1 MVYDVN
7 KFKIKRVRREVDGE
21 KKKVCRRRTTRM
33 KLIDKD
39 SLVTKVTLLTK
50 FHVIIDN
57 KLSRVPSLLHN

>member
-1 MVYDVN
+1 
-7 KFKIKRVRREVDGE
+7 
-21 KKKVCRRRTTRM
+21 M